1 LTKEMVQTM
10 NKDSIIFAM
19 ANPTPEIMPE
29 DAYAG
34 WAKIVA
40 TWRSDYPNQLN
51 NVLVFP
57 WVFKW
62 ALENKVRNITDLMKI
77 NAAIALA
84 SVVEVPTVDK
94 IIPSP
99 FEREVA
105 DIIANAIR

>member
-1 LTKEMVQTM
+1 
-10 NKDSIIFAM
+10 
-19 ANPTPEIMPE
+19 
-29 DAYAG
+29 
-34 WAKIVA
+34 
-40 TWRSDYPNQLN
+40 
-51 NVLVFP
+51 
-57 WVFKW
+57 
-62 ALENKVRNITDLMKI
+62 MKI